1 MFSEIF
7 VQLLEKTGA
16 TAYKLSKDTGIS
28 QGMISN
34 WRSGNRMPSAENLI
48 ALADYFGVSVDYLL
62 GRDANERTKS
72 PGMEDSMPRDEQE
85 RELIRL
91 ARQADSTQKAIALQV
106 LKLAVEHEKSASH
119 KS

>member
-1 MFSEIF
+1 MFPEIF
-7 VQLLEKTGA
+7 VQLLERTGS

-62 GRDANERTKS
+62 GRNTEEHEKS
-72 PGMEDSMPRDEQE
+72 PGTEDSMPRDEQE

-91 ARQADSTQKAIALQV
+91 AHQADPTQKAVALQV
-106 LKLAVEHEKSASH
+106 LKLAVENERSAMR
-119 KS
+119 KN